1 MQVKQ
6 IYEILN
12 TIVGETLGESV
23 IVSEDL
29 SNIVEVGKAFAN
41 LDNGYDNYVR
51 KLQDHI
57 GRVVFVD
64 RVYRGRAPSVV
75 MDGWQYGSIM
85 EKIRVDLFDAQENE
99 SWELQPGNS
108 YDPNIFYAPD
118 VSAKFFNKRTTY
130 EIPVSITRKQV
141 ESSFDGVTQINA
153 FYSMIQNA
161 IENSLTVQM
170 DDLVMRTINNMIAE
184 TIYTEYTGGTYTGS
198 SGVRAVNLLYLYNQ
212 AHSGATISTAAE
224 AIKTPEFIRY
234 ASEVMGNYIDRLKVM
249 SKLFNVGGTAKFTP
263 EDRLH
268 VVLLSEFRRA
278 ADIYLQSS
286 TFHDELTR
294 LPNSETVVYWQGSG
308 TAYAFSDTSNID
320 VTTTGG
326 HSVDIDGVLGVMF
339 DRDALGV
346 SNLDRRVT
354 TNYNAKAEFWNEW
367 HKFDCGFFNDFDEN
381 CVVFFAK

>member
-6 IYEILN
+6 IYKILN
-12 TIVGETLGESV
+12 TIVGETLGEDV
-23 IVSEDL
+23 IVNEDL

-99 SWELQPGNS
+99 TWELQNGSS

-130 EIPVSITRKQV
+130 EIPVSITRKQI

-170 DDLVMRTINNMIAE
+170 DALVMRTINNMIAE
-184 TIYTEYTGGTYTGS
+184 TIYTEYTGGSYTGS

-212 AHSGATISTAAE
+212 AHAGATISTAEE

-249 SKLFNVGGTAKFTP
+249 SKLFNVGGTSKFTP

-308 TAYAFSDTSNID
+308 TGYAFSDTSNID

-346 SNLDRRVT
+346 ANLDRRVT

-367 HKFDCGFFNDFDEN
+367 HKFDAGFFNDFDEN

>member
-12 TIVGETLGESV
+12 TIVGETLGEDV
-23 IVSEDL
+23 IVNEDL

-99 SWELQPGNS
+99 SWELQNGSS

-130 EIPVSITRKQV
+130 EIPVSITRKQI

-170 DDLVMRTINNMIAE
+170 DALVMRTINNMIAE
-184 TIYTEYTGGTYTGS
+184 TIYTEYTGGSYTGS

-224 AIKTPEFIRY
+224 AIKTAEFIKF
-234 ASEVMGNYIDRLKVM
+234 ASEIMGNYIDRLKVM
-249 SKLFNVGGTAKFTP
+249 SKLFNVGGTSKFTP

-308 TAYAFSDTSNID
+308 TGYAFADTSNID

-346 SNLDRRVT
+346 ANLDRRVT

-367 HKFDCGFFNDFDEN
+367 HKFDAGFFNDFDEN

>member
-1 MQVKQ
+1 
-6 IYEILN
+6 
-12 TIVGETLGESV
+12 
-23 IVSEDL
+23 
-29 SNIVEVGKAFAN
+29 
-41 LDNGYDNYVR
+41 
-51 KLQDHI
+51 
-57 GRVVFVD
+57 
-64 RVYRGRAPSVV
+64 
-75 MDGWQYGSIM
+75 
-85 EKIRVDLFDAQENE
+85 
-99 SWELQPGNS
+99 
-108 YDPNIFYAPD
+108 
-118 VSAKFFNKRTTY
+118 
-130 EIPVSITRKQV
+130 
-141 ESSFDGVTQINA
+141 
-153 FYSMIQNA
+153 
-161 IENSLTVQM
+161 
-170 DDLVMRTINNMIAE
+170 MIAE

-212 AHSGATISTAAE
+212 AHSDATISTAE
-224 AIKTPEFIRY
+224 KAIKTPEFIRY

-263 EDRLH
+263 ADRLH

-278 ADIYLQSS
+278 SDIYLQSS

-308 TAYAFSDTSNID
+308 TGYAFADTSSID

-346 SNLDRRVT
+346 ANLDRRVT

-367 HKFDCGFFNDFDEN
+367 HKFDAGFFNDFDEN

>member
-12 TIVGETLGESV
+12 TIVGETLGEDV
-23 IVSEDL
+23 IVNEDL

-99 SWELQPGNS
+99 TWELQNGSS

-130 EIPVSITRKQV
+130 EIPVSITRKQI

-170 DDLVMRTINNMIAE
+170 DALVMRTINNMIAE
-184 TIYTEYTGGTYTGS
+184 TIYTEYTGGSYTGS

-212 AHSGATISTAAE
+212 AHAGATISTAEE

-249 SKLFNVGGTAKFTP
+249 SKLFNVGGTSKFTP

-308 TAYAFSDTSNID
+308 TGYAFADTSNID

-346 SNLDRRVT
+346 ANLDRRVT
-354 TNYNAKAEFWNEW
+354 TNYNAKADFCNDW
-367 HKFDCGFFNDFDEN
+367 HKFDAGFFNDFDEN